1 MILRQVRRQRLV
13 RPGFTLME
21 MMVVVAII
29 VALAGIGI
37 FILAPQADEGT
48 KTKIKADI
56 KSLTAA
62 CLAYKLQHGGQ
73 YPPSL
78 DVLAGRDES
87 GNGPYVKAEDLIVP
101 NSNPPQMYSYD
112 PSGQNNQGA
121 GPDISCQTQWGVF
134 CNWTSKILH

>member
-1 MILRQVRRQRLV
+1 MILRQRQQRMV

-62 CLAYKLQHGGQ
+62 VVTYKTQHQGAW
-73 YPPSL
+73 PPSL
-78 DVLAGRDES
+78 DVLTVRDET
-87 GNGPYVKAEDLIVP
+87 GYGPYVKAEDLIVP
-101 NSNPPQMYSYD
+101 
-112 PSGQNNQGA
+112 
-121 GPDISCQTQWGVF
+121 
-134 CNWTSKILH
+134 